1 MAEVIF
7 NKLEKVYSNGFKAVH
22 GIDLKIADGEFMVIV
37 GPSGCAKSTT
47 LRMLAGLETISGGEV
62 RIGDKIVN
70 NLAPKSRG
78 IAMVFQNYA
87 LYPHMTVRENLAFG
101 LKLSKLPKAQIDR
114 QVEEAA
120 KILELEELLD
130 RLPRQLSGGQAQRVA
145 VGRAIVK
152 KPDVFLF
159 DEPLSNLDA
168 KLRASM
174 RIRISDLHKQL
185 KKSGKPATTVYVTH
199 DQTEAMTMGDR
210 ICVMKLGHIMQVD
223 TPDNLYHQP
232 KNMFVAGFIGAPEM
246 NIRPSQLVE
255 HGGRLH
261 LTLGDQRLPLNDRLQ
276 SKVET
281 HKNQVDAA
289 KAAFYPH
296 FDIKAFWGYNAL
308 SVGDLFKSSFQ
319 QINLLPGLYLPIF
332 DGGRLNANLQSV
344 RTASNIL
351 IKQYNQ
357 AVLDAVRD
365 VAISS
370 SQLNDL
376 NQQRALQQLKVTAA
390 QTTTDSAR
398 AHYQRGLLSRYAA
411 EEARRAV
418 LAQQLLLL
426 DIEAQRLSTD
436 ITLIKALGGGYRGQ

>member
-62 RIGDKIVN
+62 RIGEKIVN
-70 NLAPKSRG
+70 NLAPKARG

-101 LKLSKLPKAQIDR
+101 LKLSKLPKDEITK
-114 QVEEAA
+114 QVDEAA
-120 KILELEELLD
+120 KILELEELMD

-223 TPDNLYHQP
+223 TPDNLYHYP

-246 NIRPSQLVE
+246 NIKPAKIVKKGDQ
-255 HGGRLH
+255 LH
-261 LTLGDQRLPLNDRLQ
+261 LTLGHETLALNARQ
-276 SKVET
+276 QEKVAGYADKE
-281 HKNQVDAA
+281 VFFGVRPEFVSVADE
-289 KAAFYPH
+289 P
-296 FDIKAFWGYNAL
+296 FDEDCG
-308 SVGDLFKSSFQ
+308 SGDLVRVENMGHEFFIYLKVSDYELTARIPSDEAKPMIAKGLHRKVYFKFDM
-319 QINLLPGLYLPIF
+319 NKCHIF
-332 DGGRLNANLQSV
+332 DAKTEQ
-344 RTASNIL
+344 NISL
-351 IKQYNQ
+351 
-357 AVLDAVRD
+357 
-365 VAISS
+365 
-370 SQLNDL
+370 
-376 NQQRALQQLKVTAA
+376 
-390 QTTTDSAR
+390 
-398 AHYQRGLLSRYAA
+398 
-411 EEARRAV
+411 
-418 LAQQLLLL
+418 
-426 DIEAQRLSTD
+426 
-436 ITLIKALGGGYRGQ
+436 

>member
-62 RIGDKIVN
+62 RIGERVVN

-101 LKLSKLPKAQIDR
+101 LKLSKIPKDQIDK
-114 QVEEAA
+114 QVDEAA

-185 KKSGKPATTVYVTH
+185 KQSGKPATTVYVTH

-223 TPDNLYHQP
+223 TPDNLYHFP

-246 NIRPSQLVE
+246 NIKPGKIVRKGE
-255 HGGRLH
+255 DLH
-261 LTLGDQRLPLNDRLQ
+261 ITVGDETLPLNAKQREKVATYQDQDVFFGVRPEFVAVSDEPFAEGFGSGDLVRVENMGHEFFVYLKVGNYELTARIPSDVAKPMIAKGLH
-276 SKVET
+276 SKVYF
-281 HKNQVDAA
+281 K
-289 KAAFYPH
+289 
-296 FDIKAFWGYNAL
+296 FDMDKCH
-308 SVGDLFKSSFQ
+308 
-319 QINLLPGLYLPIF
+319 IF
-332 DGGRLNANLQSV
+332 DAKTEQ
-344 RTASNIL
+344 NISL
-351 IKQYNQ
+351 
-357 AVLDAVRD
+357 
-365 VAISS
+365 
-370 SQLNDL
+370 
-376 NQQRALQQLKVTAA
+376 
-390 QTTTDSAR
+390 
-398 AHYQRGLLSRYAA
+398 
-411 EEARRAV
+411 
-418 LAQQLLLL
+418 
-426 DIEAQRLSTD
+426 
-436 ITLIKALGGGYRGQ
+436 

>member
-22 GIDLKIADGEFMVIV
+22 AIDLKIAEGEFMVIV

-70 NLAPKSRG
+70 NLAPKERG

-101 LKLSKLPKAQIDR
+101 LKLSKLPKDQIES
-114 QVEEAA
+114 QVNEAA

-223 TPDNLYHQP
+223 TPDNLYHKP
-232 KNMFVAGFIGAPEM
+232 RNMFVAGFIGAPEM
-246 NIRPSQLVE
+246 NIRKSVLVE
-255 HGGRLH
+255 KAGQLH
-261 LTLGDQRLPLNDRLQ
+261 IAIGDETMPLNAEKQ
-276 SKVET
+276 EKV
-281 HKNQVDAA
+281 AA
-289 KAAFYPH
+289 YAGQEIYYGVRPEFVS
-296 FDIKAFWGYNAL
+296 L
-308 SVGDLFKSSFQ
+308 SDEPFPNGGCSGEMVHVENMGHEFFVYLKVADYELTARIPSDEAKPM
-319 QINLLPGLYLPIF
+319 IDKGLHRKVYFTFEMNKCHIF
-332 DGGRLNANLQSV
+332 DAKTEQNLS
-344 RTASNIL
+344 L
-351 IKQYNQ
+351 
-357 AVLDAVRD
+357 
-365 VAISS
+365 
-370 SQLNDL
+370 
-376 NQQRALQQLKVTAA
+376 
-390 QTTTDSAR
+390 
-398 AHYQRGLLSRYAA
+398 
-411 EEARRAV
+411 
-418 LAQQLLLL
+418 
-426 DIEAQRLSTD
+426 
-436 ITLIKALGGGYRGQ
+436 

>member
-7 NKLEKVYSNGFKAVH
+7 NKLQKVYSNGFQAVH
-22 GIDLKIADGEFMVIV
+22 GIDLKIEDGEFMVIV

-62 RIGDKIVN
+62 RIGDRVVN

-101 LKLSKLPKAQIDR
+101 LKLSKLPKQQIES
-114 QVEEAA
+114 QVNEAA
-120 KILELEELLD
+120 KILELDELMD

-223 TPDNLYHQP
+223 TPDNLYHYP

-246 NIRPSQLVE
+246 NIRPSKLIE
-255 HGGRLH
+255 KDGRLQISVGH
-261 LTLGDQRLPLNDRLQ
+261 DTLALNERQ
-276 SKVET
+276 QKRCAEY
-281 HKNQVDAA
+281 KNQDIFFGIRPEFISISDEPFAESHSSGEMVRVENMGHEFFIYLKVADFEMTCRIPSDEA
-289 KAAFYPH
+289 KPMIEKGLHRKVYFK
-296 FDIKAFWGYNAL
+296 FDMEKCH
-308 SVGDLFKSSFQ
+308 
-319 QINLLPGLYLPIF
+319 IF
-332 DGGRLNANLQSV
+332 DAKTEQ
-344 RTASNIL
+344 NISL
-351 IKQYNQ
+351 
-357 AVLDAVRD
+357 
-365 VAISS
+365 
-370 SQLNDL
+370 
-376 NQQRALQQLKVTAA
+376 
-390 QTTTDSAR
+390 
-398 AHYQRGLLSRYAA
+398 
-411 EEARRAV
+411 
-418 LAQQLLLL
+418 
-426 DIEAQRLSTD
+426 
-436 ITLIKALGGGYRGQ
+436 

>member
-22 GIDLKIADGEFMVIV
+22 GIDLNIADGEFMVIV

-47 LRMLAGLETISGGEV
+47 LRMLAGLETISGGEI
-62 RIGDKIVN
+62 RIGEKVVN
-70 NLAPKSRG
+70 NLPPKARG

-101 LKLSKLPKAQIDR
+101 LKLSKLPKEQINQ
-114 QVEEAA
+114 QVEDAA
-120 KILELEELLD
+120 KLLELEDLLD

-223 TPDNLYHQP
+223 TPDNLYHKP

-246 NIRPSQLVE
+246 NIKPAKIVRRDDGLHITVGEDLLALNASQQEKVAHYVDKEVHFGIRPEYVDVSTASF
-255 HGGRLH
+255 GTSCGRGKLIRIENMGH
-261 LTLGDQRLPLNDRLQ
+261 EYFLYLQVGDFELTARIA
-276 SKVET
+276 S
-281 HKNQVDAA
+281 DAA
-289 KAAFYPH
+289 KPII
-296 FDIKAFWGYNAL
+296 DNGL
-308 SVGDLFKSSFQ
+308 Q
-319 QINLLPGLYLPIF
+319 QQVWFRFEMDKCHIF
-332 DGGRLNANLQSV
+332 DGETQE
-344 RTASNIL
+344 NISL
-351 IKQYNQ
+351 
-357 AVLDAVRD
+357 
-365 VAISS
+365 
-370 SQLNDL
+370 
-376 NQQRALQQLKVTAA
+376 
-390 QTTTDSAR
+390 
-398 AHYQRGLLSRYAA
+398 
-411 EEARRAV
+411 
-418 LAQQLLLL
+418 
-426 DIEAQRLSTD
+426 
-436 ITLIKALGGGYRGQ
+436 

>member
-22 GIDLKIADGEFMVIV
+22 GIDLKIAEGEFMVIV

-62 RIGDKIVN
+62 RIGEKIVN
-70 NLAPKSRG
+70 NLAPKERG

-101 LKLSKLPKAQIDR
+101 LKLSKLPKAQIDA
-114 QVEEAA
+114 QVNEAA

-223 TPDNLYHQP
+223 TPDNLYHKP

-246 NIRPSQLVE
+246 NIRACKLVNKE
-255 HGGRLH
+255 G
-261 LTLGDQRLPLNDRLQ
+261 TLNLAIGD
-276 SKVET
+276 E
-281 HKNQVDAA
+281 
-289 KAAFYPH
+289 FM
-296 FDIKAFWGYNAL
+296 AL
-308 SVGDLFKSSFQ
+308 SEGLNQKLAGHDNEEVFYGIRPEFVSMSDEPFAEGGCSGEMVRVENMGHEFFVYLKVANYELTARIPSDEAKPMIDKGLHRKVYFKFDM
-319 QINLLPGLYLPIF
+319 NKCHIF
-332 DGGRLNANLQSV
+332 DAKTEQNLS
-344 RTASNIL
+344 L
-351 IKQYNQ
+351 
-357 AVLDAVRD
+357 
-365 VAISS
+365 
-370 SQLNDL
+370 
-376 NQQRALQQLKVTAA
+376 
-390 QTTTDSAR
+390 
-398 AHYQRGLLSRYAA
+398 
-411 EEARRAV
+411 
-418 LAQQLLLL
+418 
-426 DIEAQRLSTD
+426 
-436 ITLIKALGGGYRGQ
+436 

>member
-62 RIGDKIVN
+62 RIGERVVN
-70 NLAPKSRG
+70 NLAPKARG

-101 LKLSKLPKAQIDR
+101 LKLSKIPKEQIDK
-114 QVEEAA
+114 QVDEAA

-185 KKSGKPATTVYVTH
+185 KQSGKPATTVYVTH

-223 TPDNLYHQP
+223 TPDNLYHFP

-246 NIRPSQLVE
+246 NIKPGKIVRIGE
-255 HGGRLH
+255 DLH
-261 LTLGDQRLPLNDRLQ
+261 ITVGDETLPLNAKQRE
-276 SKVET
+276 KV
-281 HKNQVDAA
+281 AA
-289 KAAFYPH
+289 YQDQDVFFGVRPEFVSVSDEPFAE
-296 FDIKAFWGYNAL
+296 GYG
-308 SVGDLFKSSFQ
+308 SGDLVRVENMGHEFFVYLKVGNYELTARIPSDVAKPMIAKGLHRKVYFKFDMDKCH
-319 QINLLPGLYLPIF
+319 IF
-332 DGGRLNANLQSV
+332 DAKTEQ
-344 RTASNIL
+344 NISL
-351 IKQYNQ
+351 
-357 AVLDAVRD
+357 
-365 VAISS
+365 
-370 SQLNDL
+370 
-376 NQQRALQQLKVTAA
+376 
-390 QTTTDSAR
+390 
-398 AHYQRGLLSRYAA
+398 
-411 EEARRAV
+411 
-418 LAQQLLLL
+418 
-426 DIEAQRLSTD
+426 
-436 ITLIKALGGGYRGQ
+436 